1 MSKAHFAIGLDIGS
15 GGIKGIC
22 AARKKETEQ
31 YEVFATSEI
40 ASFGVRKGVVEIP
53 EKVSEKIRLVV
64 KELVTTTGGKI
75 SSACININGSRIF
88 GKQSK
93 GNVVI
98 ANANEIITE
107 DDMLRALE
115 AAKAISL
122 TPNHEVLDVFPN
134 EYIVDNENG
143 IKDPVGMKG
152 TRLEADIMAVC
163 AFNPHKKYLTD
174 AVLDADVEVDDIIPS
189 PLAAASSVLTLEQ
202 KELGTILIDFGAG
215 TTSLAVFEEGKLL
228 HVAIFPI
235 GANNITN
242 DIAIGLRTSVEM
254 AERVKRDYKTKA
266 PKKSAKAKKSNV
278 IVLEEDDSLVKEE
291 PIISYNHKFLEKII
305 NSRMAEIFSLISE
318 ELKKIGRQGRLPGG
332 AVLVGGGS
340 KLAGISECCK
350 KYLNIPTRIG
360 YPQGFMGIDPDP
372 TLAVL
377 CGLVMDRDVEV
388 VKSGPGI
395 FSAIGKAIGRA
406 LKFFIP

>member
-1 MSKAHFAIGLDIGS
+1 MSKAYFAIGLDIGS
-15 GGIKGIC
+15 GSIKGIC
-22 AARKKETEQ
+22 ATRKKETEQ
-31 YEVFATSEI
+31 YEVFAKAEI
-40 ASFGVRKGVVEIP
+40 PSFGVRKGVVEIP
-53 EKVSEKIRLVV
+53 EKVSEKVAMLV
-64 KELVTTTGGKI
+64 KELSAATSSKI
-75 SSACININGSRIF
+75 HGACININGSRIF

-98 ANANEIITE
+98 ANANEIISE

-122 TPNHEVLDVFPN
+122 TPNNEVLDVFPN
-134 EYIVDNENG
+134 EYIVDSENG

-174 AVLDADVEVDDIIPS
+174 CILDADVEIEDIIPS
-189 PLAAASSVLTLEQ
+189 PLAAASSVLTPEQ

-215 TTSLAVFEEGKLL
+215 TTSLAVFEEGKLIHL
-228 HVAIFPI
+228 AIFPI
-235 GANNITN
+235 GSNNITN

-254 AERVKRDYKTKA
+254 AERVKRDYKVKA
-266 PKKSAKAKKSNV
+266 PKKPAKSKKSKV
-278 IVLEEDDSLVKEE
+278 VSFDDDQEVKEE

-305 NSRMAEIFSLISE
+305 GSRLAEVFSLISD

-332 AVLVGGGS
+332 AVIVGGGA
-340 KLAGISECCK
+340 KLAGIVDYSK
-350 KYLNIPTRIG
+350 KYLGLPTRIG
-360 YPQGFMGIDPDP
+360 YPQGFLGIDPDP
-372 TLAVL
+372 SLAVL
-377 CGLVMDRDVEV
+377 CGLVMDRDIEV
-388 VKSGPGI
+388 VKSGPGF
-395 FSAIGKAIGRA
+395 FSAIGKAIAKA